1 MFDRGNWLA
10 EQKWLS
16 AARLFKSADCFS
28 GKSGGEDAAETPQRR
43 ASGAFPMMAAP
54 NAAASQAGGL
64 VSTRGFVIDPTNKH
78 HLKEVLHKQAQ
89 DTGVLSLRRR
99 CEENETTAQQIPAVL
114 LEGMCGGAV
123 EWLRTHAD
131 PLNPPSLALSHTQT
145 AACSIN
151 EITDA

>member
-1 MFDRGNWLA
+1 
-10 EQKWLS
+10 
-16 AARLFKSADCFS
+16 
-28 GKSGGEDAAETPQRR
+28 
-43 ASGAFPMMAAP
+43 MMAAQ
-54 NAAASQAGGL
+54 NAAASPAGGL

-89 DTGVLSLRRR
+89 DTGVLSLRCR

-131 PLNPPSLALSHTQT
+131 PLNPPSLANREGGWRTLSHTQT